1 MTFVPHPL
9 GSGSDDVPG
18 VAISR
23 RGPIGV
29 EPDYLPV
36 PVRSVAAGM
45 LGTILVAGGGIG
57 AASVVEP
64 DPVLDGTA
72 FSWLGYGHGKQM
84 SVFVVYVG
92 IALLVWSWVRLGRAA
107 RAGAVDRRGVLAA
120 VGAWTLPLLVAPPLF
135 SRDLFTYLAQ
145 GDLALHGL
153 NPYHHGVSDLDDHL
167 SANVDPRWQN
177 TPTPYGPLFILVAKS
192 VVLIT
197 GQSTVVG
204 VIAMRVT
211 LCVGMV
217 LLCWALPR
225 LAERLG
231 GSPTVALWLG
241 AANPLVLLYLVGGG
255 HNDLLMVGL
264 LAAGTVLVL
273 DGRYR
278 RGFLL
283 VTLALAV
290 KATAGVLLPFL
301 VLVWAS
307 RRQGQ
312 WGRRLA
318 MAALSAIAVVVP
330 TFAACT
336 LLAGVDLGWLPA
348 LSTSNLVIDWLSLP
362 TGAGQLVYIVGG
374 LFGHLSLND
383 ILNVTRPV
391 GWLILVALVVRQ
403 WWLARDEP
411 DATVIRRAALALLA
425 VILCSPATLPWYF
438 SWALVIA
445 AGLAWSRRGLVI
457 ATGCS
462 TLIALLNLPDGSIGL
477 YKAGYLAAAVLAG
490 WLAAVSLVR
499 PDPLRLSV
507 WPRVRDA
514 MPRSRSDE
522 TPNRDVDYGEQQ
534 ATDTRPPFGGLR
546 AGRDQ
551 PVRTPGPEP
560 GA

>member
-1 MTFVPHPL
+1 
-9 GSGSDDVPG
+9 
-18 VAISR
+18 
-23 RGPIGV
+23 
-29 EPDYLPV
+29 
-36 PVRSVAAGM
+36 
-45 LGTILVAGGGIG
+45 
-57 AASVVEP
+57 
-64 DPVLDGTA
+64 
-72 FSWLGYGHGKQM
+72 
-84 SVFVVYVG
+84 
-92 IALLVWSWVRLGRAA
+92 
-107 RAGAVDRRGVLAA
+107 AA

-192 VVLIT
+192 VVLVT

-225 LAERLG
+225 LARLLG
-231 GSPTVALWLG
+231 GSPPVALWLG

-273 DGRYR
+273 DGRHR
-278 RGFLL
+278 GGFLL
-283 VTLALAV
+283 VTLAFAV

-307 RRQGQ
+307 RLPGR

-318 MAALSAIAVVVP
+318 RATLSGIVVVVP
-330 TFAACT
+330 VFAACT

-362 TGAGQLVYIVGG
+362 TGAGQLGYVVGR
-374 LFGHLSLND
+374 LFGPLSLD
-383 ILNVTRPV
+383 DVLAVTRPV

-411 DATVIRRAALALLA
+411 AATVVRRAALALLA

-438 SWALVIA
+438 SWALVLA

-462 TLIALLNLPDGSIGL
+462 TLIALLNFPDGSIGL
-477 YKAGYLAAAVLAG
+477 YRAVYLAAVGLVA

-507 WPRVRDA
+507 WLGRDDV
-514 MPRSRSDE
+514 PRSRSGGAPPD
-522 TPNRDVDYGEQQ
+522 RDDDYGEQQ
-534 ATDTRPPFGGLR
+534 PADTRPPFGGLR
-546 AGRDQ
+546 AGGD
-551 PVRTPGPEP
+551 
-560 GA
+560 